1 MKLLDTAD
9 EVYKFVEGRVRMMSC
24 TAVVEGNAVIAM
36 FDLKRGS
43 FDIVVMIVVVEAAA
57 D

>member
-43 FDIVVMIVVVEAAA
+43 FDIVVMIVVVETAA